1 MMVVITVSCCPPKL
15 RGDLTK
21 WLIEID
27 TGVFVG
33 NLNARV
39 RDAVWERI
47 CRNIG
52 NGRAS
57 MAFSTNSEQKL
68 DFRIHNTDWEP
79 VDYDGIKLV
88 RRNLPVSQD
97 DRYREHSK
105 ISQQHIQRLSQRKR
119 SAEHSEDYVVL
130 DIETTGLQE
139 TASVIEIAALRIVQ
153 GEITEQFSALIRQEM
168 PLPPDIMELTGITDQ
183 MLAEQGIDAKQA
195 LSQFLAFCKNTMLVG
210 HNIHFDVRFLSR
222 MCEKHGFPVIRN
234 RLTDTMRLA
243 RKKLDCNSYSLEAVG
258 DAFELGHDR
267 LHRGLADCMLTYRI
281 YEKLKGL

>member
-1 MMVVITVSCCPPKL
+1 MYLSRILLDVSN
-15 RGDLTK
+15 RNT
-21 WLIEID
+21 
-27 TGVFVG
+27 
-33 NLNARV
+33 
-39 RDAVWERI
+39 I

-153 GEITEQFSALIRQEM
+153 GEITEQLSALIRQEM
-168 PLPPDIMELTGITDQ
+168 SLPPDIMELTGIIDQ

-195 LSQFLAFCKNTMLVG
+195 LSQFLAFCQNTTLVG
-210 HNIHFDVRFLSR
+210 HNIHFDIRFLSR

-243 RKKLDCNSYSLEAVG
+243 RKKVDCNSYSLEAIG
-258 DAFELGHDR
+258 NALGFEHDR
-267 LHRGLADCMLTYRI
+267 LHRALADCMLTYRI
-281 YEKLKGL
+281 FEKLKRL